1 MSSLRPFLLL
11 AFVSASFGT
20 AHAMT
25 LTAANVAHTEDFNTL
40 ATATGSVLPAGWAF
54 VETGSGANTTYG
66 ATNGGSSTGNT
77 YSFGATGDV
86 DRSLGGLRTSSVAS
100 AFGAMITNQTG
111 SVITRLDIQYVGE
124 QWRLGAL
131 ARPDRL
137 DFAYSLDATSL
148 TTGTWIEFD
157 GLDFIG
163 PVTSGTTGALDGNA
177 PENQVQI
184 SQSIGSLSLASG
196 SSLWVRWIDFDATG
210 SDDGLAIDNV
220 AITAIPGAAQAV
232 PEHLPLPVVAGV
244 FTGVLVFGSRRSRKG
259 E

>member
-1 MSSLRPFLLL
+1 
-11 AFVSASFGT
+11 
-20 AHAMT
+20 MT

-40 ATATGSVLPAGWAF
+40 ATATGSAMPAGWTF
-54 VETGSGANTTYG
+54 IETGTGANTTYG

-77 YSFGATGDV
+77 YSFGATGDA
-86 DRSLGGLRTSSVAS
+86 DRSLGSLRTSSVTS

-111 SVITRLDIQYVGE
+111 SIITQLDIQYVGE

-148 TTGTWIEFD
+148 STGTWIEFD

-163 PVTSGTTGALDGNA
+163 PITSGATGALDGNA
-177 PENQVQI
+177 TENQVQI
-184 SQSIGSLSLASG
+184 GQSIGSLALASG
-196 SSLWVRWIDFDATG
+196 ASLWVRWIDFDATG

-220 AITAIPGAAQAV
+220 AVTAIPGAAQAV
-232 PEHLPLPVVAGV
+232 PEHLPLPVVAGL
-244 FTGVLVFGSRRSRKG
+244 FAGVLAFGARRSRKR